1 MSLCLSIYLSIC
13 LSVCLSVCLS
23 IYLSLSL
30 SIYLSI
36 YLPTYLSIYLS
47 IYLYVFMSIYLYIY
61 MSMYLYIYVSICLRR
76 GWASN
81 AFQVLANTE
90 SQWKK
95 WIESETEPRPQTSP
109 GGWWTVPETFNKSV
123 MKKSKWPRYQ
133 VVATTHCD
141 IVVLVLLGCLVY
153 HTGNWTNHSMATS
166 WEWDTYD
173 RNITNFIW
181 DLGLSSSGGPQVERQ
196 VVFTLLT
203 KRW

>member
-1 MSLCLSIYLSIC
+1 MFLCLY
-13 LSVCLSVCLS
+13 V
-23 IYLSLSL
+23 
-30 SIYLSI
+30 YLSI
-36 YLPTYLSIYLS
+36 YLCIYISICLYVY
-47 IYLYVFMSIYLYIY
+47 IYLYVYMCIYI
-61 MSMYLYIYVSICLRR
+61 SICLYVFEGVGPPMPSRSWR
-76 GWASN
+76 IQNLSGRN
-81 AFQVLANTE
+81 AA
-90 SQWKK
+90 
-95 WIESETEPRPQTSP
+95 
-109 GGWWTVPETFNKSV
+109 PETFNKSV

>member
-1 MSLCLSIYLSIC
+1 MYKDKYLYIYKSINLYIYIYIYLSID
-13 LSVCLSVCLS
+13 LA
-23 IYLSLSL
+23 
-30 SIYLSI
+30 IYLSI
-36 YLPTYLSIYLS
+36 YILYICF
-47 IYLYVFMSIYLYIY
+47 YVFMSIYL
-61 MSMYLYIYVSICLRR
+61 SIYVSIYLYVYISICLCIYISICLYVFEGVGPPMPSRSWR
-76 GWASN
+76 IQNLSVRN
-81 AFQVLANTE
+81 AA
-90 SQWKK
+90 
-95 WIESETEPRPQTSP
+95 
-109 GGWWTVPETFNKSV
+109 PETFNKSV